1 MGKINS
7 CQQLLQNKTF
17 FCFSFPHNKW
27 KYEET
32 GVNSRF
38 WKKKEKK
45 SEMNSSSEE
54 DEHMHILLIEEGF
67 NFQLVYIYIIHQ
79 QKYKSKSLKKMVK
92 TYIVS
97 QKKQK

>member
-1 MGKINS
+1 M
-7 CQQLLQNKTF
+7 
-17 FCFSFPHNKW
+17 
-27 KYEET
+27 
-32 GVNSRF
+32 
-38 WKKKEKK
+38 KKQVLIQDFGKK
-45 SEMNSSSEE
+45 SEMSSSSEE

-67 NFQLVYIYIIHQ
+67 NFQLAHIIHQ